1 MKERLTKKENVLIAT
16 MLFGLFFGAG
26 NLIFPA
32 YMGQLAGKNMWQAIV
47 GFVITG
53 VGLPLLGI
61 AAMGI
66 SRSDGLMELSSKVSR
81 PYSYFFTCALYLTIG
96 PFFAI
101 PRCATTP
108 FTVAVATLMPEGSN
122 QSLALAIFSFLFFAI
137 VLAFSLKPGKILTHV
152 GKILTPIFLVL
163 LAVLVIAAL
172 VNPTAAISTL
182 EAQGTYE
189 SNAFF
194 TGFLEGYN
202 TMDALACLAFGIV
215 VINVIRGL
223 GVEKPEHVA
232 LCTVKAGVSSCL
244 IMAVI
249 YLAVTLVGVQCRVI
263 AENAG
268 GEVLSL
274 VAQYYFGDAGVWILA
289 ATVTMA
295 CLKTSVGL
303 VTSCAETFVQLFPRG
318 PKYKAWAVIFSAVSF
333 AIANLGLSA
342 IIACSVPVLMFL
354 YPLAITLILLGL
366 FGKFFGHSRIVYS
379 TVTGFTFVAALFDFA
394 KAMLGADVLSET
406 MISSL
411 HLRGAVAFAQKALP
425 FFDLGVGW
433 ICPALAGLVVGL
445 VWYAI
450 AKNRKAAAA
459 A

>member
-32 YMGQLAGKNMWQAIV
+32 YMGQLAGKNMWQAII

-122 QSLALAIFSFLFFAI
+122 QSLALAIFSFVFFAI

-268 GEVLSL
+268 
-274 VAQYYFGDAGVWILA
+274 VWILA

-303 VTSCAETFVQLFPRG
+303 VTSCAETFEQLFPQG
-318 PKYKAWAVIFSAVSF
+318 PKYKAWAVIFSVVSF

-450 AKNRKAAAA
+450 AKNRKAVAAA
-459 A
+459 